1 MKERI
6 RKEGGSEEEKEDG
19 RKASRQKEIK
29 NKKNKRKKERKCRKE
44 SVKWE
49 WGRERGEEREIVWK
63 LTGTAQP
70 QPSLCLFGHTW
81 PQSHIYVTSL
91 IP

>member
-44 SVKWE
+44 CKVGMGERKRRREGDCLKAYRHGTTPALSLWSHLASV
-49 WGRERGEEREIVWK
+49 
-63 LTGTAQP
+63 TH
-70 QPSLCLFGHTW
+70 LCH
-81 PQSHIYVTSL
+81 
-91 IP
+91 

>member
-1 MKERI
+1 M
-6 RKEGGSEEEKEDG
+6 EEKDDG

-49 WGRERGEEREIVWK
+49 WGRERGEEREIV
-63 LTGTAQP
+63 
-70 QPSLCLFGHTW
+70 
-81 PQSHIYVTSL
+81 
-91 IP
+91 